1 MKKIVTIIAIVL
13 AIAVGDLALTYNNFI
28 VNSDYFVKNDF
39 EITQYKHPEKVW
51 DKVFFGNSVVIS
63 AYMEDESSKGYVNL
77 GLDYGVVT
85 DLWEMIEKKHINIGS
100 ELVIGLNYLTLYDE
114 FETNPTYIWHKKLYE
129 PYAYFERD
137 RFYPMITDGFDK
149 LLNGESPLP
158 YKYLPQ
164 EKHIYHG
171 AMSDKMLEKT
181 MENYQDEFFN
191 LPTEKFSK
199 NVVALEKIINYC
211 NDNNIRVR
219 AVWMPWNTKLE
230 QPELLGEVKRKPPG
244 PYSYHAAV
252 PHPVSAGINAEHSY
266 VLSLS
271 HQKSGHISDAFSRIP
286 LHCLP
291 CFLYKR
297 HLPRRIQRLHPY
309 PHIHSYQI
317 GQKDIAVLPPLSPP
331 EKFCRHPVHRQTK
344 KKPRVFAWM
353 GLSSTIIL
361 PENTLLQRY

>member
-28 VNSDYFVKNDF
+28 VNSDYFAKNDF

-63 AYMEDESSKGYVNL
+63 AYMEDKSSKGYVNL

-199 NVVALEKIINYC
+199 NVAALEKIINYC

-230 QPELLGEVKRKPPG
+230 QPELLGEVKAMANEVFDK
-244 PYSYHAAV
+244 YNV
-252 PHPVSAGINAEHSY
+252 EVLCHPNVFTI
-266 VLSLS
+266 
-271 HQKSGHISDAFSRIP
+271 R
-286 LHCLP
+286 
-291 CFLYKR
+291 
-297 HLPRRIQRLHPY
+297 
-309 PHIHSYQI
+309 
-317 GQKDIAVLPPLSPP
+317 DI
-331 EKFCRHPVHRQTK
+331 
-344 KKPRVFAWM
+344 
-353 GLSSTIIL
+353 
-361 PENTLLQRY
+361 

>member
-28 VNSDYFVKNDF
+28 VNSDYFVKNDS

-199 NVVALEKIINYC
+199 NVAALEKIINYC

-230 QPELLGEVKRKPPG
+230 QPELLGEVKAMANEVFDK
-244 PYSYHAAV
+244 YNV
-252 PHPVSAGINAEHSY
+252 E
-266 VLSLS
+266 VL
-271 HQKSGHISDAFSRIP
+271 DMETA
-286 LHCLP
+286 
-291 CFLYKR
+291 
-297 HLPRRIQRLHPY
+297 
-309 PHIHSYQI
+309 
-317 GQKDIAVLPPLSPP
+317 LSP
-331 EKFCRHPVHRQTK
+331 ECFYDTGHLNYDVGSAIFTQKIDE
-344 KKPRVFAWM
+344 W
-353 GLSSTIIL
+353 L
-361 PENTLLQRY
+361 